1 MNHFDFDWCL
11 CLASGGHG
19 LVRWLY
25 CKTLL
30 RTTHWGEKQRLIF
43 SVEEYP
49 ESLFRNIPSALIFCL
64 SFYFNQ
70 IKY

>member
-30 RTTHWGEKQRLIF
+30 YYALGRKTETDFFGRGVPRKFIPKYSLRTR
-43 SVEEYP
+43 
-49 ESLFRNIPSALIFCL
+49 
-64 SFYFNQ
+64 SFVSRS
-70 IKY
+70 ISIR